1 MFLLS
6 VHNELFVGAGDLYVH
21 ELRLEDVVRHGDGVG
36 GGRHG
41 AGAPGLLL
49 GVRQNVRFQVG
60 GLSEFLVAALKR
72 ADVWSVSCVDPD
84 VCSEVEVEGKPLAT
98 PLKRTLK
105 WFFSCVYKLMSL

>member
-60 GLSEFLVAALKR
+60 GLSEFLVAAL
-72 ADVWSVSCVDPD
+72 
-84 VCSEVEVEGKPLAT
+84 E
-98 PLKRTLK
+98 LKTGLLPY
-105 WFFSCVYKLMSL
+105 FAVNTAM